1 ASQILRPISF
11 SRIRQQ
17 NFRPIFT
24 ISITHLSFKYF
35 LNYICIMG
43 SPWKALSD
51 DSRREILLLL
61 KKRDMVP
68 TEIAEHFNFT
78 LPALSSHLRI
88 LREADLI
95 TENKKGKN
103 RYYSVN
109 RKRTMELID

>member
-1 ASQILRPISF
+1 
-11 SRIRQQ
+11 
-17 NFRPIFT
+17 
-24 ISITHLSFKYF
+24 
-35 LNYICIMG
+35 MG

-61 KKRDMVP
+61 KNRDMVP

-109 RKRTMELID
+109 RKRTVELIEFFEDMYDYRLNALKEYIENKEKRR

>member
-1 ASQILRPISF
+1 
-11 SRIRQQ
+11 
-17 NFRPIFT
+17 
-24 ISITHLSFKYF
+24 
-35 LNYICIMG
+35 MG

-51 DSRREILLLL
+51 DNRREILLLL
-61 KKRDMVP
+61 KEKDMVP

-88 LREADLI
+88 LREADLV

-109 RKRTMELID
+109 RKRTMELIEFFEDMYDYRLNAMKEYVENKEKKKEDI

>member
-1 ASQILRPISF
+1 
-11 SRIRQQ
+11 
-17 NFRPIFT
+17 
-24 ISITHLSFKYF
+24 
-35 LNYICIMG
+35 MG

-103 RYYSVN
+103 RFYSVN
-109 RKRTMELID
+109 RKRTMELIKFFEDMYDYRLNALKEYVENKEKKKGDK